1 MMDTSRGDAPH
12 IRGPSGRARGGAQP
26 DSTLVSIQA
35 MEAKIGRGLVH
46 GFAILLGLTMLVPFL
61 WMVSTSLM
69 TEFEVYG
76 YPPRLLPADP
86 VWSNY
91 PNALTAAPFA
101 RFFLNSAIMS
111 TFIVAG
117 HLVTASTAGY
127 AFARLR
133 FPGRERVFIL
143 FLANLMVPVI
153 VLLIPRFLLVQA
165 AGWVDTYAG
174 LIVTELV
181 GVWGI
186 FLMRQYFLS
195 IPRELEDAARV
206 DGASE
211 WQVFYRVALP
221 LAKPALATV
230 ALFSFV
236 ETWKSFLWPLI
247 VTRSMGMRPVEV
259 GIAAFHGIY
268 FTNWPFQMAAAVT
281 AVVPILVLFLFTQRY
296 FVRGIQLAGL
306 KY

>member
-1 MMDTSRGDAPH
+1 MNEMKGKTPH
-12 IRGPSGRARGGAQP
+12 ERDRTTPPSGTAAARPHSDRTRRAGT
-26 DSTLVSIQA
+26 TLVY
-35 MEAKIGRGLVH
+35 
-46 GFAILLGLTMLVPFL
+46 GFTLALGVTMLVPFL

-69 TEFEVYG
+69 SEFEVFQF
-76 YPPRLLPADP
+76 PPRLLPARP

-91 PNALTAAPFA
+91 PNALTAAPFG
-101 RFFLNSAIMS
+101 RFFLNSAVMS
-111 TFIVAG
+111 FAIVFG
-117 HLVTASTAGY
+117 HLITASTAGY

-133 FPGRERVFIL
+133 FPGRDKVFIL

-153 VLLIPRFLLVQA
+153 VLLIPRFLLVNA
-165 AGWVDTYAG
+165 VGWVDTYAG

-195 IPRELEDAARV
+195 IPRDLEDAARI

-211 WQVFYRVALP
+211 WQVFWKIALP
-221 LAKPALATV
+221 LSKPALATV

-247 VTRSMGMRPVEV
+247 VTRSMSMRPVEV

-268 FTNWPFQMAAAVT
+268 FSNWPFQMAAAVT
-281 AVVPILVLFLFTQRY
+281 AVVPIFILFLFTQRY
-296 FVRGIQLAGL
+296 FVQGIQLAGL
-306 KY
+306 KG

>member
-1 MMDTSRGDAPH
+1 MSE
-12 IRGPSGRARGGAQP
+12 RAAASADRRRAANAV
-26 DSTLVSIQA
+26 TY
-35 MEAKIGRGLVH
+35 GL
-46 GFAILLGLTMLVPFL
+46 AAALGISMLVPFL
-61 WMVSTSLM
+61 WMVSTSFM
-69 TEFEVYG
+69 DEFEVFHF
-76 YPPRLLPADP
+76 PPHLVPEDPA
-86 VWSNY
+86 WSNY
-91 PNALTAAPFA
+91 PSALTALPFA

-111 TFIVAG
+111 LFIVAG
-117 HLVTASTAGY
+117 HLFTAATAGY

-133 FPGRERVFIL
+133 FPGRDKVFIL

-153 VLLIPRFLLVQA
+153 VLLIPRFLIVNAL
-165 AGWVDTYAG
+165 GWVDSYMG
-174 LIVTELV
+174 LIITELV
-181 GVWGI
+181 SVWGI

-195 IPRELEDAARV
+195 IPRELEDAARI

-247 VTRSMGMRPVEV
+247 VTRSMAMRPVEV

-268 FTNWPFQMAAAVT
+268 VSNWPYQMAAAVV
-281 AVVPILVLFLFTQRY
+281 AVVPILLLFLFTQRY

-306 KY
+306 KG

>member
-1 MMDTSRGDAPH
+1 MDETGTNSFDEENATSAPAPVTAGQSSLLKRH
-12 IRGPSGRARGGAQP
+12 
-26 DSTLVSIQA
+26 DYKT
-35 MEAKIGRGLVH
+35 
-46 GFAILLGLTMLVPFL
+46 GFIYCIAVALGITMLLPFL
-61 WMVSTSLM
+61 WMLSTSLM
-69 TEFEVYG
+69 NEFEVYQF
-76 YPPRLLPADP
+76 PPRLVPAHP

-91 PNALTAAPFA
+91 PDALTAAPFG

-111 TFIVAG
+111 TVIVLG
-117 HLVTASTAGY
+117 HLFTASTAGY

-133 FPGRERVFIL
+133 FPGRDKVFIL

-153 VLLIPRFLLVQA
+153 VLLIPRFLLVNA
-165 AGWVDTYAG
+165 VGWVDTYAG

-195 IPRELEDAARV
+195 IPRDLEDAARI

-211 WQVFYRVALP
+211 WQVFWKIALP
-221 LAKPALATV
+221 LSKPALATV

-247 VTRSMGMRPVEV
+247 VTRSMSMRPVEV
-259 GIAAFHGIY
+259 GIAAFHGLY
-268 FTNWPFQMAAAVT
+268 FGNWPFQMAAAVT
-281 AVVPILVLFLFTQRY
+281 AVIPILILFFLTQRY
-296 FVRGIQLAGL
+296 FVQGIQLAGL
-306 KY
+306 KG

>member
-1 MMDTSRGDAPH
+1 MDGPTSSMRK
-12 IRGPSGRARGGAQP
+12 RRRAGE
-26 DSTLVSIQA
+26 TLTY
-35 MEAKIGRGLVH
+35 GLAL
-46 GFAILLGLTMLVPFL
+46 FLGISMLAPFL
-61 WMVSTSLM
+61 WMLSTSLM
-69 TEFEVYG
+69 NEFDVYQ
-76 YPPRLLPADP
+76 YPPRLLPLDP

-101 RFFLNSAIMS
+101 RFFLNSTIMS
-111 TFIVAG
+111 LFIVFG
-117 HLVTASTAGY
+117 HLFTAATAGY

-133 FPGRERVFIL
+133 FPGRDNVFIL

-153 VLLIPRFLLVQA
+153 VLLIPRFLLVNA
-165 AGWVDTYAG
+165 MGWVDTYTG
-174 LIVTELV
+174 LIITELV
-181 GVWGI
+181 SVWGI

-195 IPRELEDAARV
+195 IPRELEDAARI

-211 WQVFYRVALP
+211 WQIFWRVALP

-247 VTRSMGMRPVEV
+247 VTRSMSMRPVEV
-259 GIAAFHGIY
+259 GIAAFHSLY
-268 FTNWPFQMAAAVT
+268 FSNWPYQMAAAVV
-281 AVVPILVLFLFTQRY
+281 AVIPILILFILTQRY

-306 KY
+306 KG

>member
-1 MMDTSRGDAPH
+1 MSE
-12 IRGPSGRARGGAQP
+12 RAAATVARRRAAN
-26 DSTLVSIQA
+26 TVTY
-35 MEAKIGRGLVH
+35 GL
-46 GFAILLGLTMLVPFL
+46 AIALGISMLVPFL

-69 TEFEVYG
+69 DEFEVFRF
-76 YPPRLLPADP
+76 PPRLVPSDP

-111 TFIVAG
+111 LFIVTG
-117 HLVTASTAGY
+117 HLFTAATAGY

-133 FPGRERVFIL
+133 FPGRDKVFIL

-153 VLLIPRFLLVQA
+153 VLLIPRFLLVNA
-165 AGWVDTYAG
+165 LGWVDSYMG
-174 LIVTELV
+174 LIITELV
-181 GVWGI
+181 SVWGI

-195 IPRELEDAARV
+195 IPRELEDAARI
-206 DGASE
+206 DGANE
-211 WQVFYRVALP
+211 WQVFWNVALP

-247 VTRSMGMRPVEV
+247 ITRSMAMRPVEV
-259 GIAAFHGIY
+259 GIAAFHGLY
-268 FTNWPFQMAAAVT
+268 YSNWPYQMAAAVV

-306 KY
+306 KG